1 MLLKRPLR
9 RRADRLTPMEN
20 DKQRVLLV
28 DDQAIIRR
36 LLRTYLETVRRCE
49 VTEAENGLEAVNM
62 LLSSRFDLL
71 ITDLMMPEM
80 TGLELLYYV
89 RNSPEVAALPVIM
102 LTSQEDEPDRR
113 KAAALGVNSYLVK
126 PFNPLTMKEAVERC
140 LPRPAHG

>member
-1 MLLKRPLR
+1 
-9 RRADRLTPMEN
+9 MEN
-20 DKQRVLLV
+20 SKQRVLVV

-36 LLRTYLETVRRCE
+36 LLRAYLETVRQCE
-49 VTEAENGLEAVNM
+49 VAEAENGLEAVN
-62 LLSSRFDLL
+62 LLLASRFDLL

-113 KAAALGVNSYLVK
+113 KAVALGVNNYLVK
-126 PFNPLTMKEAVERC
+126 PFNPLTMKEALERC
-140 LPRPAHG
+140 LPRLT